1 MIDSE
6 GLLRET
12 INYLSDRAMLL
23 CERAMLLCDQAMSF
37 PQGAN
42 RLRRK
47 AEHPRDAD
55 DHYGRRTTCIR
66 REDNLQ

>member
-12 INYLSDRAMLL
+12 INYLCDRAMLL
-23 CERAMLLCDQAMSF
+23 CDRAMSF

-47 AEHPRDAD
+47 AERPRDAD
-55 DHYGRRTTCIR
+55 DHSGPRTTCIR